1 MYLLIDDAKTYG
13 SDITARTARAG
24 KLILERLSGY
34 IDELGIDHDLGGE
47 ISGYDVV
54 VWALANNYLPDRVQ
68 VVSMNP
74 VGRKAIVNVLLDNGY
89 RSRDNTNFVREKL
102 GDGRCHT

>member
-13 SDITARTARAG
+13 TDITARTARAG
-24 KLILERLSGY
+24 KLVLEQLSGY

-47 ISGYDVV
+47 ISGYDIVR
-54 VWALANNYLPDRVQ
+54 WALANGYLPKRVQ

-89 RSRDNTNFVREKL
+89 QSKDNTNFVKEN
-102 GDGRCHT
+102 